1 MQRGKGA
8 RLKKEKKRAQE
19 MASGNGDWQDECECL
34 KGTNVICELAQCS
47 GLPITLLDM
56 FRRHRKDRE
65 ENFISAENKAST
77 APSSIPQLRARAL
90 SIRRKVEIGVF
101 Q

>member
-1 MQRGKGA
+1 
-8 RLKKEKKRAQE
+8 

-65 ENFISAENKAST
+65 ENFVSAGNKASI